1 MNSSATK
8 ESPAPLPARGAAAST
23 SQAAASA
30 GTKLRHAALVAAVL
44 VVVGAAAGLIPRSLH
59 RTALRAETRE
69 LATLTVSLV
78 SPIPGTNTAS
88 LTLPAEAKAFVEA
101 PIYARTS
108 GYLKRYLVDIGS
120 QVKEGDLLAEIDT
133 PELNQELAQARAQL
147 AQSEANLALARTTD
161 ARWTELL
168 KSSSVSEQEAAE
180 KKADL
185 ELKLATVEAA
195 RANVRRLEDLQSFE
209 RVTAPFAGTI
219 TARGTDV
226 GQLVTASSGNELF
239 RLAQTGTL
247 RVFVR
252 VPQAVAH
259 GIAPGQM
266 AELTIPEM
274 PGRVFSAK
282 VVRTSGAM
290 SADSRTLLVE
300 LEVDN
305 SRGEILAGTYVQ
317 VRLTEAKLDPALTLP
332 SNVLLFRS
340 EGPQVGVVGAD
351 GKVALRSI
359 TLGRDFGPTIE
370 VLEGVSATDRVVLN
384 PPDSLVGGTTVRVAE
399 LAGRMDLTQR
409 RREHGGTQRGSQE
422 AEDAK

>member
-1 MNSSATK
+1 LRN
-8 ESPAPLPARGAAAST
+8 
-23 SQAAASA
+23 A
-30 GTKLRHAALVAAVL
+30 GIVAALL
-44 VVVGAAAGLIPRSLH
+44 IVVGAVAGLIPRSLH
-59 RTALRAETRE
+59 RNALRAETRE
-69 LATLTVSLV
+69 LAIQTVSVV
-78 SPIPGTNTAS
+78 SPAPGRNAAG
-88 LTLPAEAKAFVEA
+88 LTLPAEAKALVEA

-120 QVKEGDLLAEIDT
+120 QVKAGDLLAEIDT
-133 PELNQELAQARAQL
+133 PELNQELAQSRAQL
-147 AQSEANLALARTTD
+147 VQADAALALAKTTD
-161 ARWTELL
+161 SRWADLL

-185 ELKLATVEAA
+185 ELKSATVEAA
-195 RANVRRLEDLQSFE
+195 RANVHRLEDLQSFE
-209 RVTAPFAGTI
+209 RVTAPFTGTI

-226 GQLVTASSGNELF
+226 GQLVAASSGNELF

-252 VPQAVAH
+252 VPQAIAH
-259 GIAPGQM
+259 GIAPGQK

-274 PGRVFSAK
+274 PGRVFPAK

-317 VRLTEAKLDPALTLP
+317 VRLTEAKLDPTLTLP
-332 SNVLLFRS
+332 SNTLLFRS
-340 EGPQVGVVGAD
+340 EGPQVGVLGAD
-351 GKVALRSI
+351 GKVELRRI
-359 TLGRDFGPTIE
+359 VLGRDFGPTIE
-370 VLEGVSATDRVVLN
+370 ILEGVGATDRVILN

-399 LAGRMDLTQR
+399 A
-409 RREHGGTQRGSQE
+409 
-422 AEDAK
+422 AKELPSKVASTAASAK